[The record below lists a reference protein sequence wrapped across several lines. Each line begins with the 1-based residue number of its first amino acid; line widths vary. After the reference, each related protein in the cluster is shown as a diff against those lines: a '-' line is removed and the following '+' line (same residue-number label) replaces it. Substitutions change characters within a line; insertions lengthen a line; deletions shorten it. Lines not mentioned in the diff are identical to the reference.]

1 MFRILASSRSA
12 PRNAASL
19 STFLLIAVLAVLAAL
34 AAPPHA
40 AAQTGRAQI
49 TILEHD
55 GTACRQEAARS
66 GRDRNRGWYCLR
78 GLVSH
83 PAGVA
88 SVTVQGAEASLRPD
102 SSGAFRF
109 IGLADMS
116 EQGGDIAVVV
126 RATSGELSEGLYRL
140 TPTAPNPAY
149 PDLQPFALT
158 NLRPRV
164 LGAGGAN
171 VPPPAPRVATAAPAP
186 ASPGASTPVSTVS
199 SAAVAGGAAGAMAV
213 DAAGAPV
220 VAVTEDVTRQY
231 ITIREPAEW
240 SGVTT
245 RGITMPGRRSV
256 RVVGYASHPGGVASV
271 EIDGRAAA
279 IRPEQGGSYR
289 FIGFVPVDSVAREVE
304 VLVRGRSGNPVIARY
319 PLGSTPAT
327 QSFASRED
335 AWGPASGFSGRRWAV
350 VVGISAYQD
359 TALRALEYADD
370 DARAIYDFLRSP
382 RAGGGGFAE
391 ENIKLL
397 VNEQATYAGVR
408 EALYSF
414 LRQSTED
421 DQIIIYFAG
430 HGAPD
435 PVRPNDLYL
444 LAHDTRAGQI
454 PSTGFPMRELHRAVE
469 ELYARHVVL
478 ITDACH
484 SGGIMGQI
492 STRGEGA
499 DVNNINDVFLK
510 QLNSTT
516 GGLAVFTASGADQVS
531 QENARWGGGHG
542 VFTHFLLEALEGKA
556 DTDGDQIVTLWEM
569 MLYTMTQVSRETQNA
584 QIPSIGNVTYDRYL
598 PMSIVYQPQELAA
611 LSAPAAT
618 ATAAPAAAAQPAGRR
633 APGLPQAVADSLT
646 AAREAVGMFPG
657 SAQYRSRL
665 GRALL
670 RAEKVDEALQAFREA
685 VRLDPESAEFHA
697 DLATA
702 LRDNGDSEGS
712 LAHFQDAIR
721 LDGQNGRYQHGHGAA
736 LLSLDR
742 VEDAVNAF
750 RRAVRLDVS
759 NPAYH
764 ASLGDAL
771 RRAGRTRDAVAA
783 LRLSVQLDGES
794 PVYHRELALALVA
807 DGQGPEAVAEMQEAI
822 RRDSTNAAYQVD
834 ASAMLHA
841 LGDMAGAR
849 AALARAVR
857 MDSTNA
863 GYRAAL
869 GELLGTLGMEYEA
882 VMELRAAVRL
892 DSANALYRYQHGM
905 LLTRS
910 NQANEAL
917 AELRAAVR
925 LAPENAGYRN
935 GLGQA
940 LRGAGRPA
948 EALSEF
954 IQATRL
960 DPGSGRYHY
969 DLAMLYTE
977 AGRHADALA
986 SLELATRL
994 EPDNR
999 EYTTALREARRR
1011 VQR

>member
-1 MFRILASSRSA
+1 MFRVRASALLPPRPAAARSV
-12 PRNAASL
+12 
-19 STFLLIAVLAVLAAL
+19 LLLAAL
-34 AAPPHA
+34 AAPPLA
-40 AAQTGRAQI
+40 SAQTGRAQI

-66 GRDRNRGWYCLR
+66 GRDRARGWYCLR

-88 SVTVQGAEASLRPD
+88 SVTVQGTESALRAD
-102 SSGAFRF
+102 SAGAVRF

-126 RATSGELSEGLYRL
+126 RAANGELSEGLYRL

-164 LGAGGAN
+164 LGPGGAN
-171 VPPPAPRVATAAPAP
+171 VTPPAGRVAGAAPAAP
-186 ASPGASTPVSTVS
+186 PGASLTSALAG
-199 SAAVAGGAAGAMAV
+199 AAVAGGAAGAVAV
-213 DAAGAPV
+213 DSTGAPV
-220 VAVTEDVTRQY
+220 AAAPAVTEDVTRQY

-240 SGVTT
+240 SGVTA

-256 RVVGYASHPGGVASV
+256 RVVGYASHPGGVQSV

-279 IRPEQGGSYR
+279 IRPDAGGSYR
-289 FIGFVPVDSVAREVE
+289 FIGFVPVDSVARDVE

-319 PLGSTPAT
+319 PLGSTPAA
-327 QSFASRED
+327 QSFATRED
-335 AWGPASGFSGRRWAV
+335 AWSPASGFGGKRWAV
-350 VVGISAYQD
+350 VVGISAYAD

-370 DARAIYDFLRSP
+370 DARAVYDFLRSP
-382 RAGGGGFAE
+382 RAGDGGFAE
-391 ENIKLL
+391 ENIRLL
-397 VNEQATYAGVR
+397 VNEEATFAGVR

-435 PVRPNDLYL
+435 PARPNDLYL

-454 PSTGFPMRELHRAVE
+454 PSTGFPMRELNRAVE

-484 SGGIMGQI
+484 SGGITGQVV
-492 STRGEGA
+492 TRGES
-499 DVNNINDVFLK
+499 NNINDVFLQ

-569 MLYTMTQVSRETQNA
+569 MLYTTTQVSRETQNA

-598 PMSIVYQPQELAA
+598 PMSIVFNPEELAA
-611 LSAPAAT
+611 ISPTQPQPQPQARVQGAGGPATGRAPALT
-618 ATAAPAAAAQPAGRR
+618 KE
-633 APGLPQAVADSLT
+633 VADSL
-646 AAREAVGMFPG
+646 ADAENAVRMFPA

-670 RAEKVDEALQAFREA
+670 RAEKKDEALAAFREA
-685 VRLDPESAEFHA
+685 VRLDPGSAEFHA

-702 LRDNGDSEGS
+702 LRDNGEAGGS
-712 LAHFQDAIR
+712 LSHFQDAIR
-721 LDGQNGRYQHGHGAA
+721 LDGQNGRYQHGYGAA
-736 LLSLDR
+736 LLGLDR
-742 VEDAVNAF
+742 MDDALNAF
-750 RRAVRLDVS
+750 RRAVRLDVG

-771 RRAGRTRDAVAA
+771 RRAGRTRDAVAS

-794 PVYHRELALALVA
+794 PVYHRELALALAA
-807 DGQGPEAVAEMQEAI
+807 DGQGAEAVVEMQEAM
-822 RRDSTNAAYQVD
+822 RRDTSNAAYQVD
-834 ASAMLHA
+834 ASAML
-841 LGDMAGAR
+841 LSMGDMAGAR

-869 GELLGTLGMEYEA
+869 GELLEQLGMEYEA
-882 VMELRAAVRL
+882 VLELRAAVRL

-910 NQANEAL
+910 NQGNEAL

-925 LAPENAGYRN
+925 LAPEDASYRN
-935 GLGQA
+935 SLGQT
-940 LRGAGRPA
+940 LRAAGRPA
-948 EALSEF
+948 EALTEL
-954 IQATRL
+954 IEATRL
-960 DPGSGRYHY
+960 DPSSGRYHY

-986 SLELATRL
+986 SLELVNGL
-994 EPDNR
+994 EPNNR

>member
-1 MFRILASSRSA
+1 MFRVRASSLLPPRPAAARSI
-12 PRNAASL
+12 
-19 STFLLIAVLAVLAAL
+19 LLLAAL
-34 AAPPHA
+34 AAPPLA
-40 AAQTGRAQI
+40 SAQTGRAQI

-66 GRDRNRGWYCLR
+66 GRDRARGWYCLR

-88 SVTVQGAEASLRPD
+88 SVTVHGTEAALRADSAGAM
-102 SSGAFRF
+102 RF

-126 RATSGELSEGLYRL
+126 RAANGELSEGLYRL

-164 LGAGGAN
+164 LGPVGAN
-171 VPPPAPRVATAAPAP
+171 VAPPAGRVAAAAPATP
-186 ASPGASTPVSTVS
+186 PGASPT
-199 SAAVAGGAAGAMAV
+199 SALAGAVVTGGAAGAVAV
-213 DAAGAPV
+213 DSTGVLVAAAP
-220 VAVTEDVTRQY
+220 AVTEDVTRQY
-231 ITIREPAEW
+231 VTIREPAEW
-240 SGVTT
+240 SGVTA

-256 RVVGYASHPGGVASV
+256 RVVGYASHPGGVQSV
-271 EIDGRAAA
+271 EIDGRTAA
-279 IRPEQGGSYR
+279 IRPDAGGSYR
-289 FIGFVPVDSVAREVE
+289 FIGFVPVDSVARDVE

-319 PLGSTPAT
+319 PLGSTPAA
-327 QSFASRED
+327 QSFATREE
-335 AWGPASGFSGRRWAV
+335 AWSPASGFGGKRWAV
-350 VVGISAYQD
+350 VVGISAYAD

-370 DARAIYDFLRSP
+370 DARAVYEFLRSP

-391 ENIKLL
+391 ENVRLL
-397 VNEQATYAGVR
+397 VNEEATYAGVR

-414 LRQSTED
+414 LRQSTEE

-435 PVRPNDLYL
+435 PSRRSDLYL

-454 PSTGFPMRELHRAVE
+454 PSTGLPMRELHRAVE

-484 SGGIMGQI
+484 SGGIMGGI
-492 STRGEGA
+492 TTRGEGT
-499 DVNNINDVFLK
+499 DVNNINDVFLT

-531 QENARWGGGHG
+531 QENSRWGGGHG

-556 DTDGDQIVTLWEM
+556 DTDGDQIVTLSEM
-569 MLYTMTQVSRETQNA
+569 MLYTRTQVSRETQNA

-598 PMSIVYQPQELAA
+598 PMSIVFNPQEMAA
-611 LSAPAAT
+611 IPQAQPRVQATGAPAA
-618 ATAAPAAAAQPAGRR
+618 GR
-633 APGLPQAVADSLT
+633 APELPKEVADSL
-646 AAREAVGMFPG
+646 ADAENAVRMFPA

-670 RAEKVDEALQAFREA
+670 RAEKTDEALAAFREA

-702 LRDNGDSEGS
+702 LRDNGEAGGS
-712 LAHFQDAIR
+712 LLHFQNAIR
-721 LDGQNGRYQHGHGAA
+721 LNGQNGRYQHGYGAA

-742 VEDAVNAF
+742 MDDALNAF

-771 RRAGRTRDAVAA
+771 RRGGRTRDAVAS

-794 PVYHRELALALVA
+794 PLYHRELALALAA
-807 DGQGPEAVAEMQEAI
+807 DGQGAEAVVEMQEAM
-822 RRDSTNAAYQVD
+822 RRDTSNAAYQVD
-834 ASAMLHA
+834 ASAMLRSM
-841 LGDMAGAR
+841 GDMAGAR
-849 AALARAVR
+849 AGLARAVR

-863 GYRAAL
+863 EYRAAL
-869 GELLGTLGMEYEA
+869 GELLEQLGMEYEA

-892 DSANALYRYQHGM
+892 DSTNALYRYRHGM

-910 NQANEAL
+910 NQGSEAL

-925 LAPENAGYRN
+925 LAPEDASYRN
-935 GLGQA
+935 GLGQT

-948 EALSEF
+948 EALTEL
-954 IQATRL
+954 IEATRL
-960 DPGSGRYHY
+960 DSNSGKYHY

-986 SLELATRL
+986 SLELANGL
-994 EPDNR
+994 EPNNR
-999 EYTTALREARRR
+999 EFTTALREARRR

>member
-1 MFRILASSRSA
+1 MFRVRASSLLPPRPAAARSI
-12 PRNAASL
+12 
-19 STFLLIAVLAVLAAL
+19 LLLAAL
-34 AAPPHA
+34 AAPPLA
-40 AAQTGRAQI
+40 SAQTGRAQI

-66 GRDRNRGWYCLR
+66 GRDRARGWYCLR

-88 SVTVQGAEASLRPD
+88 SVTVQGTESALRAD
-102 SSGAFRF
+102 SAGAMRF

-126 RATSGELSEGLYRL
+126 RAANGELSEGLYRL
-140 TPTAPNPAY
+140 TPTARNPAY

-164 LGAGGAN
+164 LGPGGAN
-171 VPPPAPRVATAAPAP
+171 VTPPAGRVAGAAPAAP
-186 ASPGASTPVSTVS
+186 PGASPT
-199 SAAVAGGAAGAMAV
+199 SALAGAVVTGGAAGAVAV
-213 DAAGAPV
+213 DSTGVLVAAAP
-220 VAVTEDVTRQY
+220 AVTEDVTRQY
-231 ITIREPAEW
+231 VTIREPAEW
-240 SGVTT
+240 SGVTA

-256 RVVGYASHPGGVASV
+256 RVVGYASHPGGVQSV

-279 IRPEQGGSYR
+279 IRPDAGGSYR
-289 FIGFVPVDSVAREVE
+289 FIGFVPVDSVARDVE

-319 PLGSTPAT
+319 PLGSTPAA
-327 QSFASRED
+327 QSFATREE
-335 AWGPASGFSGRRWAV
+335 AWSPASGFGGKRWAV
-350 VVGISAYQD
+350 VVGISAYAD

-370 DARAIYDFLRSP
+370 DARAVYEFLRSP

-391 ENIKLL
+391 ENVRLL
-397 VNEQATYAGVR
+397 VNEEATYAGVR

-414 LRQSTED
+414 LRQSTEE

-435 PVRPNDLYL
+435 PSRRSDLYL

-454 PSTGFPMRELHRAVE
+454 PSTGLPMRELHRAVE

-484 SGGIMGQI
+484 SGGIMGGI
-492 STRGEGA
+492 TTRGEGT
-499 DVNNINDVFLK
+499 DVNNINDVFLT

-531 QENARWGGGHG
+531 QENSRWGGGHG

-556 DTDGDQIVTLWEM
+556 DTDGDQIVTLSEM
-569 MLYTMTQVSRETQNA
+569 MLYTRTQVSRETQNA

-598 PMSIVYQPQELAA
+598 PMSIVFNPQELAA
-611 LSAPAAT
+611 IPQAQPRVQATGAPAA
-618 ATAAPAAAAQPAGRR
+618 GR
-633 APGLPQAVADSLT
+633 APELPEAVADSL
-646 AAREAVGMFPG
+646 ADAENAVRMFPA

-670 RAEKVDEALQAFREA
+670 RAEKADEALAAFREA
-685 VRLDPESAEFHA
+685 VRLDPGSAEFHA

-702 LRDNGDSEGS
+702 LRDNGEAGGS
-712 LAHFQDAIR
+712 LLHFQDAIR
-721 LDGQNGRYQHGHGAA
+721 LNGQNGRYQHGYGAA

-742 VEDAVNAF
+742 MDDALNAF

-764 ASLGDAL
+764 ASMGDVL
-771 RRAGRTRDAVAA
+771 RRGGRTRDAVAS

-794 PVYHRELALALVA
+794 AVYHRELALALAA
-807 DGQGPEAVAEMQEAI
+807 DGQGAEAVVEMQEAM
-822 RRDSTNAAYQVD
+822 RRDTSNAAYQVD
-834 ASAMLHA
+834 ASAMLRSM
-841 LGDMAGAR
+841 GDMAGAR

-863 GYRAAL
+863 EYRAAL
-869 GELLGTLGMEYEA
+869 GELLEQLGMEYEA

-892 DSANALYRYQHGM
+892 DSTNALYRYRHGM

-910 NQANEAL
+910 NQGSEAL

-925 LAPENAGYRN
+925 LAPEDASYRN
-935 GLGQA
+935 GLGQT

-948 EALSEF
+948 EALTEL
-954 IQATRL
+954 IEATRL
-960 DPGSGRYHY
+960 DSNSGKYHY

-986 SLELATRL
+986 SLELANGL
-994 EPDNR
+994 EPNNR
-999 EYTTALREARRR
+999 EFTTALREARRR